1 MRLWIYQLLMWLLW
15 PLWVYYSIK
24 RCRRAKKNATP
35 DATDDWCCWQQL
47 WTIQRPQFTQA
58 PIWIH
63 AVSLGE
69 TQAAFILIKQ
79 LRQRYPAQPIFF
91 TGGNRSAI
99 NTARQYQL
107 DGVSIRFLPLDYA
120 WLRRRLFDAVKPKLL
135 ILMETE
141 FWPNLLLTA
150 HHRHIPVAI
159 IQARLSQS
167 SRRNYPRYGQPL
179 LKQLLNPVALVA
191 AQTQTDAKLLIE
203 LGVRA
208 EVCHTLGNIKYD
220 LALSPQL
227 MSQSDAL
234 KRRLGSRW
242 IWTAGSTHAGEET
255 ALIQAHNRLSS
266 SLSNPLLILV
276 PRHPSYFDALAAS
289 LETMNIRSVRWSTWY
304 ESQQPLAESVQVLLV
319 DTLGQLLPCYQ
330 VASVCFVGGSLVPWG
345 GHNLLEPAALAKP
358 IMTGPYNYNFS
369 EIEQGLISVD
379 GIIKVENEVTL
390 TEKLIQL
397 CHHPEQGE
405 QIGLNAQAYF
415 QQQQGATKKI
425 IAELEKYIAN

>member
-1 MRLWIYQLLMWLLW
+1 MWLLW

-35 DATDDWCCWQQL
+35 DATDAWYCWQQL

-107 DGVSIRFLPLDYA
+107 DGVSISFLPLDYA

-191 AQTQTDAKLLIE
+191 AQTQTDATLLIE

-234 KRRLGSRW
+234 KTRLGSRW
-242 IWTAGSTHAGEET
+242 IWTAASIHAGEEIP
-255 ALIQAHNRLSS
+255 LIQSHQQLSS
-266 SLSNPLLILV
+266 LPTNPLLILV
-276 PRHPSYFDALAAS
+276 PRHPNYFDTLAEYLAKTHIAFKRWS
-289 LETMNIRSVRWSTWY
+289 EWYETDAALET
-304 ESQQPLAESVQVLLV
+304 SVQVLLV
-319 DTLGQLLPCYQ
+319 DTLGQLMPCYDIAQ
-330 VASVCFVGGSLVPWG
+330 ACFVGGSLVPWG

-358 IMTGPYNYNFS
+358 ILTGPHNHNFS
-369 EIEQGLISVD
+369 EIEQGLISAQ
-379 GIIKVENEVTL
+379 GIIKANDEGEL
-390 TEKLIQL
+390 SKRLIQL
-397 CHHPEQGE
+397 YQYPEQGK
-405 QIGLNAQAYF
+405 QIGLNAQTYF

-425 IAELEKYIAN
+425 ITELEKYIAK